1 MILDKE
7 MLDCKKISEIL
18 DARLSGIIPEDDAI
32 TTFLSVGRTVNR
44 ACNSYEAFSLLAKNI
59 LGETTKVF
67 DCTEKYKGFTGFFK
81 RMILKKV
88 K

>member
-1 MILDKE
+1 
-7 MLDCKKISEIL
+7 MLN
-18 DARLSGIIPEDDAI
+18 ARLSGIIPEDDAI

-44 ACNSYEAFSLLAKNI
+44 GCNSFEAFSLLAKNI

-67 DCTEKYKGFTGFFK
+67 DCTERYKGLSGFFK
-81 RMILKKV
+81 RIILKKV